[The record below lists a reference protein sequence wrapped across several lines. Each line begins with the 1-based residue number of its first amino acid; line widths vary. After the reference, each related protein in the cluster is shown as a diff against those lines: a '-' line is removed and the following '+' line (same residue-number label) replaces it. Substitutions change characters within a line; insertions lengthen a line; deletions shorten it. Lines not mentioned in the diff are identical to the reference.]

1 MNNVNSLHYDMRVLS
16 YFGPL
21 AMIMG
26 AILICRKLEG
36 SKKEAAKCMIVGL
49 CMFQMLCVVILILEY
64 QNVYLPYKDSAFQTI
79 EGEVS
84 VYKTDSVV
92 ESFEINGVEFKYTEK
107 DMMLGYN
114 KIKEKGG
121 VILGDGQYIRIG
133 YIQHT
138 GRNVIVSI
146 DM

>member
-1 MNNVNSLHYDMRVLS
+1 MCQ
-16 YFGPL
+16 
-21 AMIMG
+21 I
-26 AILICRKLEG
+26 
-36 SKKEAAKCMIVGL
+36 
-49 CMFQMLCVVILILEY
+49 LCVVILILEY
-64 QNVYLPYKDSAFQTI
+64 QNVYLPYKDNAFQTI

-114 KIKEKGG
+114 KIKENGG

-133 YIQHT
+133 YIQYT

-146 DM
+146 DMWM